1 MEHDFYSLFSR
12 FWWLIFPLFWMGAMV
27 MAQWSRHNRA
37 NRALDIIKSYA
48 DQGKDPPPELLK
60 SLQGGRDDDCGWGRR
75 RDGSWRYA
83 PQRLLQRTF
92 LFTAFAIVFGIMA
105 FNHFDGN
112 ERHGFG
118 YLLPFAI
125 FAALALSNGLSLLF
139 APRLPPPSDSN
150 GPPR

>member
-48 DQGKDPPPELLK
+48 DQGKDPPPDLLK
-60 SLQGGRDDDCGWGRR
+60 SMQGGGGDYCGWDSDWRGR
-75 RDGSWRYA
+75 WRYS

-92 LFTAFAIVFGIMA
+92 LFTALAIAFGILM
-105 FNHFDGN
+105 FRDGN
-112 ERHGFG
+112 DFDHHHGYG
-118 YLLPFAI
+118 LLIPFVI
-125 FAALALSNGLSLLF
+125 FVALAISNGLSLLF
-139 APRLPPPSDSN
+139 MPRGLPPAD